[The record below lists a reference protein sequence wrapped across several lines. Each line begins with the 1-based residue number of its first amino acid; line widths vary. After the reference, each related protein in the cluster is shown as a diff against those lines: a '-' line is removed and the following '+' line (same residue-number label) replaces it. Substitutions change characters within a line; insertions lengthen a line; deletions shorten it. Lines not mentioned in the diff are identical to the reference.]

1 MSVPAVVLN
10 AGRVI
15 GPRVGAWVSTAEI
28 GAIAKLKNFL
38 AAHPAVSSTFASLGI
53 SGVIDA
59 AIAGDGDSIQALN
72 DFADQAGLGSVVSQN
87 VGKAVDFVKDQ
98 ISPMFDDGETLELS
112 DSDVEKTRAG
122 RELAVFIKD
131 NVSTNPGRIL
141 SYHAQMREFLAMDA
155 ASLNN
160 LLKAYM

>member
-1 MSVPAVVLN
+1 MSVPAVISA
-10 AGRVI
+10 AGRAI

-28 GAIAKLKNFL
+28 GAIARLKAYL

-59 AIAGDGDSIQALN
+59 AISGDTDSIQALN
-72 DFADQAGLGSVVSQN
+72 DFADSAGLGSAVADGVSQG
-87 VGKAVDFVKDQ
+87 VSFVKES
-98 ISPMFDDGETLELS
+98 ISGVFDDGATLEVS
-112 DSDVEKTRAG
+112 DADAEKTRAG

-141 SYHAQMREFLAMDA
+141 SYHAQMREFLNMDQT
-155 ASLNN
+155 SLSN